1 LSKAFQRAAI
11 LRGCEREAGTRGGR
25 RLGGRLPW
33 HRNRCVGGLQSAS
46 RCAQAPAQVAGAK
59 YQWQL
64 CTAKGCVA
72 IKGATKTSLKLLRG
86 YAGKSV
92 RVRET
97 LHGKTVFSKKLKVR
111 AASK

>member
-1 LSKAFQRAAI
+1 MANLDSAI
-11 LRGCEREAGTRGGR
+11 GPATPIVSVKPIVLGAPERGDDLQVRVSAPVTGHALRVA
-25 RLGGRLPW
+25 
-33 HRNRCVGGLQSAS
+33 V
-46 RCAQAPAQVAGAK
+46 VAGAK

-64 CTAKGCVA
+64 CTSKGCVA
-72 IKGATKTSLKLLRG
+72 IKGATKSSLKLLRG

-97 LHGKTVFSKKLKVR
+97 LHGKTVFSKKLRVR

>member
-1 LSKAFQRAAI
+1 MRPT
-11 LRGCEREAGTRGGR
+11 GTPG
-25 RLGGRLPW
+25 
-33 HRNRCVGGLQSAS
+33 
-46 RCAQAPAQVAGAK
+46 APHVTGTPVTGHTLHVTVVAGAK

-72 IKGATKTSLKLLRG
+72 IKGATKSSLKLLRG

-97 LHGKTVFSKKLKVR
+97 LHGKTVFSKKLRVR